1 MNFIKALTLLACI
14 LHKANSEEF
23 DVCGSGVFG
32 NTIRG
37 NGTIRGDFPFL
48 CALYNVE
55 HNTMFCEGTLVTS
68 KHVLTGEVE

>member
-1 MNFIKALTLLACI
+1 MSFIKALTLLLCI
-14 LHKANSEEF
+14 LHKTHSKEF
-23 DVCGSGVFG
+23 DECGSAIFG

-55 HNTMFCEGTLVTS
+55 HNKMYCEGTLVTS